1 MDSSFN
7 SLTVQDKLD
16 AFLSEY
22 GDRYEPDHLEY
33 IIDNFEEF
41 LYERGRP
48 DILNQIYA
56 ELDLVE
62 DDNNLYK
69 EHLKVIKRLYG
80 LGIDILEIGG
90 GFFPIF
96 SKYVDEEQRIL
107 KAGTITVYDS
117 KLITSRVGNVIL
129 KKEEYTKNISLNQYK
144 LIVGIMPC
152 EATELII
159 KKANEE
165 NKDFYVALCGCRHFP
180 QYNYCYT
187 PSEQEWFNYVYTIA
201 KHSLPS
207 ERELDVNY
215 LPESF
220 ECHYPIISSKI
231 KVR

>member
-1 MDSSFN
+1 MESSFK

-16 AFLSEY
+16 AFLNMY
-22 GDRYEPDHLEY
+22 GDQYESDYLEY

-41 LYERGRP
+41 LTEKRRP
-48 DILNQIYA
+48 DILNQIYT

-69 EHLKVIKRLYG
+69 EHLKMIRRLYG

-90 GFFPIF
+90 GFFPTF
-96 SKYVDEEQRIL
+96 SKYVDEEQRVL
-107 KAGTITVYDS
+107 KSGTITVYDPE
-117 KLITSRVGNVIL
+117 LVTSSVGNVIL
-129 KKEEYTKNISLNQYK
+129 KKEEYTNDIPINQYK
-144 LIVGIMPC
+144 LVVGIMPC
-152 EATELII
+152 DATELII

-180 QYNYCYT
+180 QYNYYSV
-187 PSEQEWFNYVYTIA
+187 PSEQEWFNYVYEVA
-201 KHSLPS
+201 KHSLPT
-207 ERELDVNY
+207 ERELNVQY